1 MHPSLNGTTDTTW
14 NVAATVVWW
23 CTNRGQSCTI
33 KQGNRECGLSQLN
46 NSMHCTVQK
55 SEALHNVIVFQLQ
68 KKQFSFTRL
77 ICATCSSYFHW
88 TDTSFTRGHFQ
99 HFFVRFRQTVVTSA
113 SCCQRQL
120 SVVLSN
126 LRTLAFFFFVS
137 WFLIFLL
144 CQAMTV
150 LEDWSLSGQFKSK
163 MRFLLLDVLLL
174 QVTISQ
180 IVMHLSSSYLWM
192 EF

>member
-1 MHPSLNGTTDTTW
+1 MRAVTAEQQH
-14 NVAATVVWW
+14 
-23 CTNRGQSCTI
+23 
-33 KQGNRECGLSQLN
+33 
-46 NSMHCTVQK
+46 
-55 SEALHNVIVFQLQ
+55 ALHCPEKWGSAQCHCLPAS

-120 SVVLSN
+120 SVVLSK

-174 QVTISQ
+174 QISQ